1 MGGGILFHSL
11 HGEWEGA
18 DAVGAGAVGWGA
30 ARDYSALR
38 KEGRGK
44 RAAPRGLRFLPA
56 AVLLSS

>member
-1 MGGGILFHSL
+1 MGGGILLHSL
-11 HGEWEGA
+11 HGEWGGA

-44 RAAPRGLRFLPA
+44 RAAPRGPRFLPA

>member
-1 MGGGILFHSL
+1 MGGGILLRAL
-11 HGEWEGA
+11 HGVRGGA

-38 KEGRGK
+38 KEGWGK
-44 RAAPRGLRFLPA
+44 RAAPRGPQFLPA